1 MKEII
6 KRLIAITT
14 VLFLSL
20 LLNKATT
27 LELQGTVMADL
38 GLHILV
44 IIFTIQLVVF
54 LISFVLK
61 TEHFYDLTGG
71 ITYITLVLFALY
83 QQQLNEVLN
92 LRSIILA
99 TLILIW
105 AARLSSFLF
114 MRIKKAGKDRRF
126 DQIKT
131 SFTRFMLAWTLQGF
145 WVFMCTL
152 PAVTAFASESKPLDV
167 FLILGTLLW
176 VFGFFIEVIADR
188 QKSAFNQDPK
198 NHGKFIST
206 GLWSLSRHPNYV
218 GEVLLWTGISLISF
232 PILEGY
238 QYMVLLSP
246 LFTYLL
252 LTRVSG
258 VNLLEANADK
268 KWGAT
273 EAYQKYK
280 ENTPIFFPF
289 KN

>member
-176 VFGFFIEVIADR
+176 VFGFFIEVTADR
-188 QKSAFNQDPK
+188 QKSAFNQDPQ

-238 QYMVLLSP
+238 QYIVLLSP

>member
-176 VFGFFIEVIADR
+176 VFGFFIEVTADR

>member
-54 LISFVLK
+54 LISFALK

-176 VFGFFIEVIADR
+176 VFGFFIEVTADR